1 MSIPVPSERLRA
13 EIESRGWVAYLVT
26 VSDEGSPHAVHVG
39 LRWDGGAL
47 VADVGRRTATN
58 AIARP
63 LVSLLLPVR
72 TQGDYSLIIDGTAT
86 VGEDNG
92 AACVRVTP
100 SKAVLHRP
108 AVEPDPTSSCAADCV
123 PLLPKS
129 S

>member
-13 EIESRGWVAYLVT
+13 EIEARGWHAYLVT
-26 VSDEGSPHAVHVG
+26 VSDDGSPHAVHVRV
-39 LRWDGGAL
+39 RWDDGAL
-47 VADVGRRTATN
+47 VADVGRRTAAN
-58 AIARP
+58 AAARP

-72 TQGDYSLIIDGTAT
+72 TEGDYSLIVDGTAT
-86 VGEDNG
+86 PGDEDG
-92 AACVRVTP
+92 APRVRVTP

-123 PLLPKS
+123 PILPKS